1 MKEIY
6 LVINKLW
13 RISGVISLN
22 KSTCLIIFLNPMPTN
37 EQRKFEKYTLCH
49 FLVDNLKLWWWRIMP
64 INRHTYKYSICHK
77 TDFCDWRKKPILYMN
92 QELKEDLT
100 IHYRTLGTNYS
111 KNKIF
116 RIHWKTYK
124 ANGGW
129 KYMRSGN
136 LPLVFLFSV
145 LAEPWANLCA
155 GKSSNEIRTCDRFG
169 CGHYR
174 ASRYFYHM
182 LSGLLTS
189 LLSVLALCFLKCTW
203 SFPLTTRKLGDE
215 TSYMTVFGATS
226 KNFAS
231 SMGSKLGVWN
241 KGKRKGSKQ
250 CFPMVTYFTW
260 FFQGENQA
268 SLFHF
273 IDEELELEAPK
284 G

>member
-189 LLSVLALCFLKCTW
+189 WPPCLVCLPYVSSSAHDHFLWQQENSEMKPVTWLSLEQLPRTLLQVWALNWECGIRERGRGANSV
-203 SFPLTTRKLGDE
+203 FPWWRISPG
-215 TSYMTVFGATS
+215 FS
-226 KNFAS
+226 KVKIKHHYS
-231 SMGSKLGVWN
+231 IL
-241 KGKRKGSKQ
+241 
-250 CFPMVTYFTW
+250 
-260 FFQGENQA
+260 
-268 SLFHF
+268 
-273 IDEELELEAPK
+273 
-284 G
+284 